1 MKKFNQLFEEAPAAD
16 YKRKVD
22 DEEEVKNYK
31 PRSDDEQKF
40 VDMHKV
46 EKKKH
51 PVAPDEQHTGDR
63 PKGKKGSAGEDHDGA
78 EEKGEQMLKTY
89 SQFMKMGGFGGDSYK
104 GAGNSGGEK
113 APVMQGSSK
122 IKEEVDLDE
131 GSNDGYYAMVD
142 AKAKAKKMGK
152 VWDRMG
158 QSEKDALIGPEM
170 IRRGY
175 KKHGSRWIKEE
186 VDLDEGANDSY
197 YAMQDAKAK
206 AKKMGKVW
214 DRMGQSEKDALIEP
228 EMRRRGYKKHGSRYV
243 REEVDLIDEAFRAG
257 NLRLKDGKTVKID
270 KMTAESLNN
279 AMKQLNS
286 TNRKRMETE
295 AMKDKDSFNSMVK
308 FAKAAV

>member
-63 PKGKKGSAGEDHDGA
+63 PKGKKGSTGENHDGA
-78 EEKGEQMLKTY
+78 EESGEQILKTY
-89 SQFMKMGGFGGDSYK
+89 AQFMKMGGFGGDSYK

-122 IKEEVDLDE
+122 IKEEVE
-131 GSNDGYYAMVD
+131 
-142 AKAKAKKMGK
+142 
-152 VWDRMG
+152 
-158 QSEKDALIGPEM
+158 I
-170 IRRGY
+170 
-175 KKHGSRWIKEE
+175 
-186 VDLDEGANDSY
+186 
-197 YAMQDAKAK
+197 
-206 AKKMGKVW
+206 
-214 DRMGQSEKDALIEP
+214 
-228 EMRRRGYKKHGSRYV
+228 
-243 REEVDLIDEAFRAG
+243 IDEAFKAG
-257 NLRLKDGKTVKID
+257 TIRLKDGKTVKID

-279 AMKQLNS
+279 AMKQLNP

-295 AMKDKDSFNSMVK
+295 AMKDKDSFDSMVK

>member
-63 PKGKKGSAGEDHDGA
+63 PKGKKGSTGEDHDGA

-131 GSNDGYYAMVD
+131 G
-142 AKAKAKKMGK
+142 
-152 VWDRMG
+152 
-158 QSEKDALIGPEM
+158 
-170 IRRGY
+170 
-175 KKHGSRWIKEE
+175 
-186 VDLDEGANDSY
+186 ANDSY

-228 EMRRRGYKKHGSRYV
+228 EMRRRGYKKHGPRYV

-257 NLRLKDGKTVKID
+257 KIEFKDGKYKVID
-270 KMTAESLNN
+270 KKTAEILNN
-279 AMKQLNS
+279 AMKQLNT

-295 AMKDKDSFNSMVK
+295 AKKDTKSFEAMLK

>member
-1 MKKFNQLFEEAPAAD
+1 MKKFKNLFEEAPAAD

-63 PKGKKGSAGEDHDGA
+63 PKGKKGSTGEDHEGA
-78 EEKGEQMLKTY
+78 EESGEAILKTY
-89 SQFMKMGGFGGDSYK
+89 AQFMKMGGFGGDSYK

-122 IKEEVDLDE
+122 IKEEVE
-131 GSNDGYYAMVD
+131 
-142 AKAKAKKMGK
+142 
-152 VWDRMG
+152 
-158 QSEKDALIGPEM
+158 
-170 IRRGY
+170 
-175 KKHGSRWIKEE
+175 
-186 VDLDEGANDSY
+186 
-197 YAMQDAKAK
+197 
-206 AKKMGKVW
+206 
-214 DRMGQSEKDALIEP
+214 
-228 EMRRRGYKKHGSRYV
+228 
-243 REEVDLIDEAFRAG
+243 LIDEAFRAG

-295 AMKDKDSFNSMVK
+295 AMKDKDSFDAMVK
-308 FAKAAV
+308 FAKAAA